1 MDTHSRKIK
10 GVIFD
15 AFGTLL
21 QIQQATHPFRQLLK
35 LGIIQGRKTQ
45 ANDIRVLMT
54 TNLNLKAA
62 ARHLGIALQP
72 HQIKEIHDA
81 LSAEIQSIEPYQDG
95 LEAIRLL
102 RESGVKVAVCS
113 NLAKPYGSAVEVLL
127 PDLDGYGLS
136 FEVGAM
142 KPEKAIYEAT
152 VDQMSLHLEDCVMI
166 GDSQRCD
173 RDGPTAFGIKG
184 FYLGRDGQGDFEDL
198 MGFARHVLSNLD
210 ASL

>member
-35 LGIIQGRKTQ
+35 LGIIQGRKPQ

-72 HQIKEIHDA
+72 HQIKLIHDA

-113 NLAKPYGSAVEVLL
+113 NLAKPYGSVVEVLL

-173 RDGPTAFGIKG
+173 RDGPAAFGIKG
-184 FYLGRDGQGDFEDL
+184 FYLGRDGQGDFGDL
-198 MGFARHVLSNLD
+198 MGFARHVMANLD
-210 ASL
+210 AGL